1 MKGFMYLISK
11 LKYLIYLLIILNPS
25 EIDPGLLTINNL
37 NQQLS
42 VIEEEFDNLLTYNLM
57 IIIKDH
63 IEEAKSYKLV
73 KGRR

>member
-1 MKGFMYLISK
+1 MYLISK

-63 IEEAKSYKLV
+63 IEEAKSFKLV

>member
-63 IEEAKSYKLV
+63 IEEAKSY
-73 KGRR
+73 

>member
-1 MKGFMYLISK
+1 MYLISK
-11 LKYLIYLLIILNPS
+11 LNYLIYLLIILNPS

-42 VIEEEFDNLLTYNLM
+42 VIEEEFDNLLTYSLM

-63 IEEAKSYKLV
+63 IEEAKSYKRNLEGD
-73 KGRR
+73 KGK

>member
-1 MKGFMYLISK
+1 MYLISK
-11 LKYLIYLLIILNPS
+11 LNYLIYLLIILNPS

-37 NQQLS
+37 NQQLD

-63 IEEAKSYKLV
+63 IEEAKSYKRNLE
-73 KGRR
+73 GE

>member
-37 NQQLS
+37 DQQLTA
-42 VIEEEFDNLLTYNLM
+42 IEDEFDNLLTYNLM

-63 IEEAKSYKLV
+63 IREAKSYKLV

>member
-1 MKGFMYLISK
+1 MYLISK

-63 IEEAKSYKLV
+63 IEETKSYKRNLEGD
-73 KGRR
+73 KGK

>member
-1 MKGFMYLISK
+1 MYLISK

-63 IEEAKSYKLV
+63 IEEAKSYKRNLE
-73 KGRR
+73 GE

>member
-63 IEEAKSYKLV
+63 IEEAKSFKLV